1 MPKRAKSMFG
11 KKTGRYFLLILLL
24 AVLAAIQFA
33 VLEGAR
39 QGGLL
44 FLIIIDIC
52 LLTGFYS
59 FRGLD
64 LLTLRSPN
72 ALLFS
77 SFMGGI
83 TGSLA
88 ALLLYILFFSGHYAG
103 RAGLEVFLT
112 AIVSLAVFPAVS
124 FGFYRL
130 MHKRTSSIAC
140 YIIGSKDKFSG
151 IIEEIEQ
158 VSHRKLISARWVGT
172 SRQLREIEGKNPET
186 HIIVAADWKLYQQL
200 KEDIQILISR
210 GYRKYFL
217 MEIAEMWLNRIP
229 LKLIDEFPD
238 YFETVFADTEHLP
251 PNRAFDIILA
261 VFIGTLLLP
270 ITLTVCALVC
280 LTTGFPLLFRQH
292 RVGLHEREFLFYK
305 FRSLKHNQGAAVNKC
320 GEVLEIDEA
329 FEIEELEDPH
339 GEVDQRVTPVGRLL
353 RRIRLDEIPQL
364 LNVLNGTMSL
374 VGPRP
379 EMICYHTRWKESIPY
394 YTYRNRVKPGLTGW
408 AQIHYLH
415 TTTFA
420 EYKIKTE
427 YDLYY
432 IKNKS
437 LLLDLQI
444 VFLTL
449 EAMLPG
455 IPKKAF
461 NKVESVTH
469 ETL

>member
-1 MPKRAKSMFG
+1 MPKQMKSMYG
-11 KKTGRYFLLILLL
+11 KKTSRFFLLILLL

-64 LLTLRSPN
+64 LHTLRSPN

-77 SFMGGI
+77 SVMGGI

-88 ALLLYILFFSGHYAG
+88 VLLLYFLFFSGHYAG
-103 RAGLEVFLT
+103 RVGLDLFLT
-112 AIVSLAVFPAVS
+112 ALFSLAVFPAVS
-124 FGFYRL
+124 YGFYSL
-130 MHKRTSSIAC
+130 MHKRTPSIAC
-140 YIIGSKDKFSG
+140 YIIGSKDKFSS
-151 IIEEIEQ
+151 IVEEIVQ
-158 VSHRKLISARWVGT
+158 VSHRKLISARWVET
-172 SRQLREIEGKNPET
+172 PQQLRDIEGENPEA

-200 KEDIQILISR
+200 KDDIQKLISK

-217 MEIAEMWLNRIP
+217 MELAEQWLNRIP
-229 LKLIDEFPD
+229 LELVDEFPD

-251 PNRAFDIILA
+251 SNRAFDIILA
-261 VFIGTLLLP
+261 VFVGVMLLP
-270 ITLTVCALVC
+270 ITLTVCLLLC
-280 LTTGFPLLFRQH
+280 LTSGFPLLFRQH

-305 FRSLKHNQGAAVNKC
+305 FRSLKHTKKAAGNES
-320 GEVLEIDEA
+320 GEAIEIDEA
-329 FEIEELEDPH
+329 NVIDEPEDPH

-353 RRIRLDEIPQL
+353 RKIRLDEIPQL

-379 EMICYHTRWKESIPY
+379 EMICYHTRWNGTIPY

-461 NKVESVTH
+461 NKVESITH